1 MDDNIKIQITYRN
14 KTYAFDF
21 GSEAY
26 IFHIGIYNEI
36 DRKYGLKTLLEY
48 VGVVQ
53 HCYLSDSNRTPLGAL
68 ADYIAAH
75 WKKLKSAN
83 RYDILERF
91 YETED

>member
-1 MDDNIKIQITYRN
+1 MNNAIKIQIAYKN
-14 KTYAFDF
+14 NTYAFDF

-26 IFHIGIYNEI
+26 IFHAGIYNEI
-36 DRKYGLKTLLEY
+36 DRKYGLKALLEY
-48 VGVVQ
+48 VSVVQ
-53 HCYLSDSNRTPLGAL
+53 RCYLSNSNRTPLGAL

>member
-1 MDDNIKIQITYRN
+1 MDDNIKIKITYRD

-48 VGVVQ
+48 VGFVQ

-68 ADYIAAH
+68 ADYIAGH